1 MLSFLK
7 NLFSR
12 DSDTK
17 KSEPMDILRK
27 TGSFQAG
34 GTPVR
39 PGIKPA
45 IKPQPVK
52 EKPRTFNPDE
62 ASEIVDG
69 GPGKNILNR
78 KRFVREDTGT
88 HETLTIL
95 DDSLIESDD
104 KGGID
109 PYNTGQFDRSKTWEK
124 HFNK

>member
-12 DSDTK
+12 NSDAND
-17 KSEPMDILRK
+17 SEPMDILRK

-34 GTPVR
+34 KTAQR
-39 PGIKPA
+39 PPLKPA
-45 IKPQPVK
+45 VKPSA
-52 EKPRTFNPDE
+52 RTDDQTEFNLDE
-62 ASEIVDG
+62 ATEIVDG
-69 GPGKNILNR
+69 GPGKNVLRR

-88 HETLTIL
+88 HETLSIL

-104 KGGID
+104 EGGID
-109 PYNTGQFDRSKTWEK
+109 PYNTGQFDRSKSWDK